1 MARLTFLGSSGAVPA
16 VGHDNAFLALEGE
29 QSTLL
34 IDCAGSPL
42 LKLELAGIDPLS
54 LQGLILTHAHADHIY
69 GFPLL
74 AMDLWLLGCRERP
87 LKVFGDAETL
97 DTARALLELFRPEEW
112 PGFCPP
118 TYHEISLAERSAVLE
133 FADLIITASPVDH
146 LVPTIALR
154 IVNRASRRSVVY
166 SSDTAPCESLV
177 RLARGA
183 DILIHEATGDKN
195 GHSSA
200 AQAGQ
205 TAQRAQVGTLYLI
218 HYSALTADLNALLA
232 EASQEFSGPVELARD
247 FGSFEF

>member
-16 VGHDNAFLALEGE
+16 VGHDNVFLALEGE

-42 LKLELAGIDPLS
+42 LKLQLAGIDPLR
-54 LQGLILTHAHADHIY
+54 LQYLILTHAHPDHIY

-74 AMDLWLLGCRERP
+74 MMGLWLLGHRDQP
-87 LKVFGDAETL
+87 LQVLADGETL
-97 DTARALLELFRPEEW
+97 STARALLEIFRPEEW

-118 TYHEISLAERSAVLE
+118 RYREVPLTEGVLVL
-133 FADLIITASPVDH
+133 DLPDLLVTASPVDH
-146 LVPTIALR
+146 HVPTIALKM
-154 IVNRASRRSVVY
+154 VKSSGSSVVY
-166 SSDTAPCESLV
+166 SSDTRPCESLV

-183 DILIHEATGDKN
+183 DVLIHEATGELR

-200 AQAGQ
+200 SQAGQ
-205 TAQRAQVGTLYLI
+205 AARLSGVGKLYLI
-218 HYSALTADLNALLA
+218 HYQALTTDLNALLA
-232 EASQEFSGPVELARD
+232 DARQEFSGPVELARD